1 MLEVTGL
8 PADARLSIARLDSYD
23 GIVAGLDDGV
33 FQRVPSEID
42 QTAAAGTLVSLG
54 VRVDAYRAAW
64 VPGVG
69 PLESI
74 SFTGVR
80 AGANADGF
88 YYDPASETMAV
99 STGGLGQGDAYRLNA
114 VLPRMVSI
122 PLVADLVPGAGAVPQ
137 PTGVPPELED
147 FLLTAAPATL
157 GPGARLAAA
166 LQGMATTGYVSHGIS
181 AAEPFSRSGHGADRL
196 AQLFT
201 AVPMLGDSEQYAVA
215 AALMADRLGFT
226 ARVVVGFAPGAADSG
241 PTLVRGS
248 DISAWIE
255 VQTGEGGWVG
265 IDPTP
270 EVRPVP
276 DAVPEEAAAA
286 NRPPV
291 ILPPA
296 AEAAPD
302 TAATVPLANQD
313 DQAIAQPDAFWG
325 IVGRILGITGISLAV
340 LALVFGPFI
349 AVVMA
354 KARRRTRRRALGD
367 GRDRARAAWQ
377 EYLDASADS
386 GQPSARSGTRLET
399 AEAIGGQA
407 LLVLATGCDR
417 ASYAPIPPSDA
428 EVDLLWRDSDALRH
442 DLYRGLRPVARL
454 RARVSPLTLPA
465 YHYWQ
470 RLRQQIRQAIVRPVQ
485 RFLPG
490 SGPRVADGQSGAAR
504 E

>member
-23 GIVAGLDDGV
+23 GIVAGLGDGV
-33 FQRVPSEID
+33 FQRVPSGID

-157 GPGARLAAA
+157 GLGARLAAA
-166 LQGMATTGYVSHGIS
+166 LQGLATTGYVSHGIS
-181 AAEPFSRSGHGADRL
+181 AAEPFSRSGQGADRL

-313 DQAIAQPDAFWG
+313 DQAIAQPNAFWG
-325 IVGRILGITGISLAV
+325 ERGAHPRHHGHIPGRAGARVRTLHRGGQGQGPPPNPAAGAGRRPRPGPGGVAGVLGCQRRLGSAVGEVRHT
-340 LALVFGPFI
+340 P
-349 AVVMA
+349 
-354 KARRRTRRRALGD
+354 GD
-367 GRDRARAAWQ
+367 GRGDRGSGIARAR
-377 EYLDASADS
+377 
-386 GQPSARSGTRLET
+386 
-399 AEAIGGQA
+399 
-407 LLVLATGCDR
+407 
-417 ASYAPIPPSDA
+417 
-428 EVDLLWRDSDALRH
+428 H
-442 DLYRGLRPVARL
+442 GLRPCLLCAHTAQRCRGRSAVARL
-454 RARVSPLTLPA
+454 GCAPP
-465 YHYWQ
+465 
-470 RLRQQIRQAIVRPVQ
+470 
-485 RFLPG
+485 
-490 SGPRVADGQSGAAR
+490 
-504 E
+504 